1 MEMRM
6 SGSDPRNI
14 RKVGAEGF
22 LEKQASAPASQS
34 TAGIGFHGTVEY
46 VCEHVACLS
55 GAWE

>member
-22 LEKQASAPASQS
+22 LGKQASAPASQS
-34 TAGIGFHGTVEY
+34 TGFHGIVEY